1 MLSVPDGLRNCR
13 PNARPLAAMGLT
25 KKRSGSLSGNPWTSR
40 TLSASGGSTELIGL
54 VGMPGFV
61 AGRCGPHRGKAHRE
75 EWVLVKRI
83 GSKAWRVHVANDGA
97 IVVLGIRTDT
107 GKEYEVLLGTV
118 DTTPIVTD
126 LLNDMVRTHRDKP
139 PRTFAADAG
148 PNHAKS
154 VPVQPL
160 RTSIDHSGE
169 KPVL

>member
-1 MLSVPDGLRNCR
+1 
-13 PNARPLAAMGLT
+13 
-25 KKRSGSLSGNPWTSR
+25 
-40 TLSASGGSTELIGL
+40 
-54 VGMPGFV
+54 
-61 AGRCGPHRGKAHRE
+61 
-75 EWVLVKRI
+75 LVKRI

-107 GKEYEVLLGTV
+107 GKEYEILLGTV
-118 DTTPIVTD
+118 DTTPILTD
-126 LLNDMVRTHRDKP
+126 LLSDMVRAHQDKP

-169 KPVL
+169 KTVLVLDFGGTVLKVAIDPAQLQQALSTPRA